1 MRIYLSFSLFLSL
14 ITYFFISLFTYI
26 FIHSFIYSFIY
37 FSLDASEGPTAATDK
52 DSVRLLSSS
61 TTSLAQRSPNTRTS
75 VNDTMAFKRDKDKDK
90 DKVKDRDKVKEKS
103 NMIPKGRKTGTTTL
117 STTSTASAS
126 ASLSTSTLKIDEQY
140 GEDHSLFEFLK
151 GASPAQQ
158 MQVKMIGQ
166 VFADMDTDKDGL
178 LSPADVRTYFRS
190 IGRNASDVIVK
201 KWINSRDIDQDGTV
215 SLKEFVASYSL
226 QLDPKS
232 VTHSDSNSYGNSNSD
247 VETII
252 SPVTSAFGALCL
264 GNTPSE
270 VVEACMAAEDFIRRI
285 LDKPSMQEYWRISVN
300 DEEYNRRIGRLYGGT
315 KLMIALGFEPEQNG
329 TVIAV
334 RDPTG
339 RVWDSLPLE
348 VRVMLS
354 NRLSELKNHEQAHT
368 EPSVSNVAAGKT
380 LNIMI

>member
-1 MRIYLSFSLFLSL
+1 MIIY
-14 ITYFFISLFTYI
+14 YFIYF
-26 FIHSFIYSFIY
+26 YSFITLFIY
-37 FSLDASEGPTAATDK
+37 YFISFSLDASEGLTAATDK
-52 DSVRLLSSS
+52 DSIRLLSSS
-61 TTSLAQRSPNTRTS
+61 TTSVAQRSPNIRTS
-75 VNDTMAFKRDKDKDK
+75 VNDAMALRRDKEKDK
-90 DKVKDRDKVKEKS
+90 DKVKDRDNVKEKS
-103 NMIPKGRKTGTTTL
+103 NMTPKGRKTGTTLL
-117 STTSTASAS
+117 STTSTASP
-126 ASLSTSTLKIDEQY
+126 SLSTSTLKIDEQY

-201 KWINSRDIDQDGTV
+201 KWIASRDIDQDGAV

-232 VTHSDSNSYGNSNSD
+232 ATHSDNNSHGNGNSNSD
-247 VETII
+247 TEAII

-270 VVEACMAAEDFIRRI
+270 VAEACMAAEDFIRKI
-285 LDKPSMQEYWRISVN
+285 LDKPSMQEYWRIFVN

-334 RDPTG
+334 RDPAG
-339 RVWDSLPLE
+339 RVWDSLPPE

-380 LNIMI
+380 LDSVI